1 MDCLL
6 KINCKPWYIAHF
18 SKRPLVFLCVSF
30 IFGILLVQYAK
41 IVLFS
46 SLLIIFITAV
56 FVSHKLLSCNRKHLY
71 AAVLMIAA
79 LGAGYLRAYP
89 VYWKEYPILRELD
102 GKVVILKGMAVSEP
116 EKREDKRV
124 LVLKA
129 EEVTEG
135 GTTLREGFKVL
146 VSIPEGSTPAPEF
159 LKHGDGMEIRGKIHL
174 PQGRRNPMGFDYR
187 RYLKIKGIHATM
199 TVQPY
204 DIKRWDG
211 KKAGVIETIGPAMRT
226 RVTGVINS
234 SLPEGHAGL
243 LNGMLLGV
251 RDGLSEELSDD
262 FSRCGL
268 SHIMC
273 VSGMNVS
280 FVVLFCLI
288 VFRMLKR
295 SKTHSYFAAIASIL
309 LFTTAVGFSPP
320 VLRAALMGIIVL
332 LGKLLDRE
340 PDIYTSVAFASLI
353 ILLVSPLTVFDI
365 GFQLSFAGT
374 ISLVAFF
381 KPIKKML
388 SFLPGFLSDV
398 MACTIAAQVGVT
410 PIILYYFNTL
420 SIISLAANI
429 LTVPVT
435 GVVTILGFVTA
446 AAGHVSI
453 ELAKFMAGSNYFLL
467 GFILLAAEKLSALP
481 FAVTYVPT
489 PSVIQICIYYVFIG
503 LIFKYAALNNYRN
516 GVVYALA
523 AIVAAVMTF
532 FPYNAIFHRGLE
544 VTFLDVGE
552 GDCAFIRT
560 GGGRSVLID
569 TGCGGDEAGFDAGGS
584 IVAPFLLDKGIG
596 CVDLVVLTHGHADH
610 TGGLASIVER
620 IKVKNMM
627 AGESEELLAVR
638 ELGRAKGMKLLSPSA
653 GQRVYLDR
661 ETFLEVISAGEDF
674 ASEEGQSA
682 CNNSS
687 YVIRLRY
694 GDVCILFTGDIE
706 KDAEEAILAG
716 GRTVSS
722 HILKVA
728 HHGSASS
735 TCQEFI
741 EAVRPAASVV
751 SVGRNL
757 YGHPDEEG
765 VLKRLCDNGSAIFR
779 TDRCGA
785 VIVRSDGKRLKISR
799 TVPEET

>member
-1 MDCLL
+1 MDSLL
-6 KINCKPWYIAHF
+6 EINCKPWYIAHF

-30 IFGILLVQYAK
+30 IFGIVLVPYAK

-46 SLLIIFITAV
+46 SLLIILITAV
-56 FVSHKLLSCNRKHLY
+56 FALYKLLAYDRKHLY

-79 LGAGYLRAYP
+79 LAAGYLRAYP
-89 VYWKEYPILRELD
+89 VYWKEYPVLRELD
-102 GKVVILKGMAVSEP
+102 GKVVTLKGMAVSEP
-116 EKREDKRV
+116 EKRENKKA

-129 EEVTEG
+129 EEVVEG
-135 GTTLREGFKVL
+135 GRTIREEFKVL
-146 VSIPEGSTPAPEF
+146 VSIPEGSTSASEV
-159 LKHGDGMEIRGKIHL
+159 LKYGKGMEMRGEIHL

-204 DIKRWDG
+204 DIKQWDG
-211 KKAGVIETIGPAMRT
+211 QKAGVIGTIGPAMRT
-226 RVTGVINS
+226 GVTGVINS

-251 RDGLSEELSDD
+251 RDGLSEELGDD

-309 LFTTAVGFSPP
+309 LFTAAVGFSPP
-320 VLRAALMGIIVL
+320 VLRAALMGVIVL

-353 ILLVSPLTVFDI
+353 ILLAGPLTVFDI

-398 MACTIAAQVGVT
+398 MACTIAAQIGVT

-453 ELAKFMAGSNYFLL
+453 ELAKFTAGSNYFLL

-489 PSVIQICIYYVFIG
+489 PSVIRICIYYTFIG

-516 GVVYALA
+516 RAVCALA
-523 AIVAAVMTF
+523 AMIVAVAAF
-532 FPYNAIFHRGLE
+532 LPYNAIFHRGLE

-560 GGGRSVLID
+560 AGGRSILI
-569 TGCGGDEAGFDAGGS
+569 DAGGGGDGAGLDAGES

-596 CVDLVVLTHGHADH
+596 CVDLIVLTHGHADH
-610 TGGLASIVER
+610 TGGLASVLEKV
-620 IKVKNMM
+620 KVKNMI
-627 AGESEELLAVR
+627 AGEGEELSAVR
-638 ELGRAKGMKLLSPSA
+638 ELGGAKGIKLLNPNA
-653 GQRVYLDR
+653 GEKIYLDR
-661 ETFLEVISAGEDF
+661 ETFLEVISAGEGFGSND
-674 ASEEGQSA
+674 GQSA

-687 YVIRLRY
+687 YVMRLRY

-706 KDAEEAILAG
+706 KDAEEGILAG
-716 GRTVSS
+716 GKAVSS
-722 HILKVA
+722 HVLKVA

-735 TCQEFI
+735 TCREFV

-765 VLKRLCDNGSAIFR
+765 TLKRLRDGGSAIFR

-785 VIVRSDGKRLKISR
+785 VIVRSDGKKLKISR